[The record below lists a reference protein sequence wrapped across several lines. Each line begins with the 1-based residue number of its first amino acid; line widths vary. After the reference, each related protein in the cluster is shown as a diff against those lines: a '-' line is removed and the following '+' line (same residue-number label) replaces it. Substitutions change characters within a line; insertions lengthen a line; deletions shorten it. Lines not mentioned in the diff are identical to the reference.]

1 LITLYISAALSHLIP
16 TENIKFPFR
25 GDAALIF
32 IKFNIK
38 GRHPSIRKSIAETGA
53 HFFWANTF
61 GNLSYYFAAHL
72 TFGCRG
78 RVIDFR
84 LRYRNKSSHFGGL
97 FAGIRMGKL
106 ESATHRKLSSIGV
119 FATCLSLSP
128 WRLLFPRIAKKKVL
142 SVDLCGE
149 CLLTLYDYELRAR
162 QLQASS

>member
-78 RVIDFR
+78 
-84 LRYRNKSSHFGGL
+84 G
-97 FAGIRMGKL
+97 
-106 ESATHRKLSSIGV
+106 SSIFDCVIETNLATLAV
-119 FATCLSLSP
+119 FSLASEWEN
-128 WRLLFPRIAKKKVL
+128 WRVPLI
-142 SVDLCGE
+142 GN
-149 CLLTLYDYELRAR
+149 
-162 QLQASS
+162 